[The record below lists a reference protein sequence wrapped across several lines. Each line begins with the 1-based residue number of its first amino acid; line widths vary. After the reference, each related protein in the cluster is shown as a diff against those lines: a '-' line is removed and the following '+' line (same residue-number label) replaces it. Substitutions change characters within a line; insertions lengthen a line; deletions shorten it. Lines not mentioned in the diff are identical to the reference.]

1 MLVCRKWIMCIKT
14 AGIVSFVP
22 AAFLFK
28 KSIKELILMEYLLK
42 NGKKVLIRKP
52 TAEDAEAIIHVMTIT
67 DTETLF
73 LARNPGEFCTPV
85 EREKQIIEDVL
96 ADNDVEWFVAEYDNK
111 VIGQCSV
118 GLVRRNARYRHRAE
132 VAFVILKDY
141 CNLGIGGRMMEEC
154 IKWCKEH
161 GITQIELDVVKDNT
175 RALKMYQ
182 NFGFEIIGTKKNA
195 LRYEDGTYADEYLMI
210 KML

>member
-1 MLVCRKWIMCIKT
+1 
-14 AGIVSFVP
+14 
-22 AAFLFK
+22 
-28 KSIKELILMEYLLK
+28 MEYLLK
-42 NGKKVLIRKP
+42 NGKYVTIRKP
-52 TAEDAEAIIHVMTIT
+52 KVEDAEAIIHVMTVA

-85 EREKQIIEDVL
+85 EREKQIIENVL
-96 ADNDVEWFVAEYDNK
+96 ADNDSEWFVAEYDNK
-111 VIGQCSV
+111 VVGQCSV

-132 VAFVILKDY
+132 CAFVILKDY

-161 GITQIELDVVKDNT
+161 GITQIELDVVKDNN